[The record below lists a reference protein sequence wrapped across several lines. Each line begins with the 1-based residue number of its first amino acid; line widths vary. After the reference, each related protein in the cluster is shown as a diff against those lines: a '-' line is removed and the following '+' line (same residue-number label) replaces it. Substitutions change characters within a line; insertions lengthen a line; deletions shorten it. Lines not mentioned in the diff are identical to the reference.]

1 MSSENQ
7 KSSARAEGYA
17 RWVIQQRLWVL
28 LGSLLFAVL
37 LATGASRLGFIDE
50 YRVFFGEENPQLMAF
65 DAVEAVYTK
74 NDNIMLVVEPPD
86 ADAFSTK
93 TLAVVEELT
102 NEAWQIPF
110 AIRVDSLT
118 NFQHTWATE
127 DDLIVEDL
135 VTNATELSD
144 AERAAKRAVAMA
156 EPMILNRMVPD
167 DGEVAGLNVT
177 LQLPREKQDET
188 AKAVAH
194 ARELAARIETE
205 NPGYRVRITGMAML
219 NNAFQESAMND
230 MATLTPLMY
239 LVIIITMALLLRSV
253 AATFATLIVIG
264 FSVAGALGLAGY
276 LGMSLTPPSTAS
288 ITIIMTL
295 AVADSIHLLVT
306 MLTEM
311 RKGRTKNEGLI
322 ESLRINAQ
330 PVFLTS
336 LTSVIGFLSMNFSE
350 VPPLRDLGNIS
361 AVGIVLA
368 WAYSMT
374 LLPAMASYLPI
385 RAKASVGVEKPSRM
399 DGFAEFV
406 VGKRRRLLWVGALTA
421 VLLMGLLP
429 LNSLNDQF
437 VDYFDESTAFRQD
450 SDFAMEHLSGI
461 YQIQYSLGA
470 GESSGISNPE
480 YLAKLDEFA
489 KWYRAREG
497 VVHVQTISDTF
508 TRLNMNMHGDD
519 PAYFRLPDSRELS
532 AQYLLLYEMSLPYGL
547 DLNNTIN
554 VDKSATRFTVTVE
567 NISSTELIGL
577 VEEGEDWL
585 RGNAPEHMFAYGV
598 GPGVMFSYISS
609 RNVRSLLIGTTL
621 AIILI
626 ALTLIFALKSV
637 RFGLLSL
644 LPNLVPGAMAF
655 GLWGLVV
662 GEVNLALS
670 IVSGMCLGIV
680 VDDTVHFLSKYLR
693 ARREQGLNP
702 EDAVRYAF
710 KTVGTA
716 LIVTSVV
723 LAAGFMI
730 LAQSTFGFN
739 GGMGKMS
746 ALIVTIALVA
756 DLLFLPPLLIW
767 FEGRRN
773 KSVELDEEGVSHEQP
788 AIA

>member
-1 MSSENQ
+1 MSSKNPN
-7 KSSARAEGYA
+7 STRAEGFA
-17 RWVIQQRLWVL
+17 RWLIERRLLV
-28 LGSLLFAVL
+28 LFASLVVAIL
-37 LATGASRLGFIDE
+37 LAGGASRLGFIDE

-135 VTNATELSD
+135 VTNATDLSD
-144 AERAAKRAVAMA
+144 EERAAKRAVAMA
-156 EPMILNRMVPD
+156 EPMILNRMVPA

-194 ARELAARIETE
+194 ARALAARIERE

-239 LVIIITMALLLRSV
+239 LVIIITMALLLRSI
-253 AATFATLIVIG
+253 AATFATLVVIAL
-264 FSVAGALGLAGY
+264 SVAGALGIAGY

-295 AVADSIHLLVT
+295 AVADSIHLMVT
-306 MLTEM
+306 MLSEM
-311 RKGRTKNEGLI
+311 RKGKTRNEGLI

-361 AVGIVLA
+361 ALGIVLA

-374 LLPAMASYLPI
+374 LLPVMASYLPI
-385 RAKASVGVEKPSRM
+385 RAKALTGLEKPSRM
-399 DGFAEFV
+399 DGLAEFV

-437 VDYFDESTAFRQD
+437 VDYFDETTAFRQD

-470 GESSGISNPE
+470 GESSGISEPA

-489 KWYRAREG
+489 KWYRAKSG
-497 VVHVQTISDTF
+497 VVHVQTISDTL

-519 PAYFRLPDSRELS
+519 PEYFRLPDSRELS

-567 NISSTELIGL
+567 NISSSELIAL
-577 VEEGEDWL
+577 VEDGEGWL

-662 GEVNLALS
+662 GEINLALS

-710 KTVGTA
+710 QTVGTA
-716 LIVTSVV
+716 LIVTSIV

-746 ALIVTIALVA
+746 ALIVVLALVA

-767 FEGRRN
+767 FEGRGN
-773 KSVELDEEGVSHEQP
+773 NSVESEEKGVSHEQP
-788 AIA
+788 ATA

>member
-1 MSSENQ
+1 MSSTNPYGT
-7 KSSARAEGYA
+7 RAEGFA
-17 RWVIQQRLWVL
+17 RWLIKRRLLVL
-28 LGSLLFAVL
+28 LSSFAVAVL
-37 LATGASRLGFIDE
+37 LASGASRLGFIDE
-50 YRVFFGEENPQLMAF
+50 YRVFFGEDNPQLIAF
-65 DAVEAVYTK
+65 DEVEAIYTK

-102 NEAWQIPF
+102 NEAWKIPF

-118 NFQHTWATE
+118 NFQHTWGTE

-135 VTNATELSD
+135 VTDATSLTD
-144 AERAAKRAVAMA
+144 QERAAKKAVALA
-156 EPMILNRMVPD
+156 EPMILNRMVPAD
-167 DGEVAGLNVT
+167 AEVAGLNVT
-177 LQLPREKQDET
+177 LQLPRKEQDET
-188 AKAVAH
+188 ARAVAYV
-194 ARELAARIETE
+194 RDLAARIESE
-205 NPGYRVRITGMAML
+205 NPGYRVHITGMAML
-219 NNAFQESAMND
+219 NNAFQESAMHD

-239 LVIIITMALLLRSV
+239 LVITITMALLLRSI

-276 LGMSLTPPSTAS
+276 AGMSLTPPSTAA

-306 MLTEM
+306 MLSEM
-311 RKGRTKNEGLI
+311 RKGKTKIEGLV
-322 ESLRINAQ
+322 ESIRINAQ
-330 PVFLTS
+330 PIFLTS
-336 LTSVIGFLSMNFSE
+336 LTSMIGFLSMNFSE

-361 AVGIVLA
+361 AVGIALA
-368 WAYSMT
+368 WFYSMT
-374 LLPAMASYLPI
+374 LLPAMLSYLPI
-385 RAKASVGVEKPSRM
+385 RAKVSTGAGKPTRM
-399 DGFAEFV
+399 DGLAEFV
-406 VGKRRRLLWVGALTA
+406 VAKRRRLLWVGALTA

-470 GESSGISNPE
+470 GESSGISTPA

-489 KWYRAREG
+489 KWYRAQPG

-519 PAYFRLPDSRELS
+519 PEYFRLPESRELS

-577 VEEGEDWL
+577 VEQGEDWL

-621 AIILI
+621 AIFLI

-637 RFGLLSL
+637 QFGLLSL
-644 LPNLVPGAMAF
+644 LPNLVPAAMAF
-655 GLWGLVV
+655 GLWGLMV
-662 GEVNLALS
+662 GEINLALS

-693 ARREQGLNP
+693 ARREQGLSP

-710 KTVGTA
+710 HTVGMA
-716 LIVTSVV
+716 LIVTSIV

-746 ALIVTIALVA
+746 ALIVVIALVA

-767 FEGRRN
+767 FEGRGN
-773 KSVELDEEGVSHEQP
+773 KSVESVEKGVSHEQ
-788 AIA
+788 AAAA

>member
-1 MSSENQ
+1 MSSTNPYGT
-7 KSSARAEGYA
+7 RAEGFA
-17 RWVIQQRLWVL
+17 RWLIKRRLLVL
-28 LGSLLFAVL
+28 LSSFAVAVL
-37 LATGASRLGFIDE
+37 LASGASRLGFIDE
-50 YRVFFGEENPQLMAF
+50 YRVFFGEDNPQLIAF
-65 DAVEAVYTK
+65 DEVEAIYTK

-102 NEAWQIPF
+102 NEAWKIPF

-118 NFQHTWATE
+118 NFQHTWGTE

-135 VTNATELSD
+135 VTDATSLTD
-144 AERAAKRAVAMA
+144 QERAAKKAVALA
-156 EPMILNRMVPD
+156 EPMILNRMVPAD
-167 DGEVAGLNVT
+167 AEVAGLNVT
-177 LQLPREKQDET
+177 LQLPRKEQDET
-188 AKAVAH
+188 ARAVAYV
-194 ARELAARIETE
+194 RDLAARIESE
-205 NPGYRVRITGMAML
+205 NPGYRVHITGMAML
-219 NNAFQESAMND
+219 NNAFQESAMHD

-239 LVIIITMALLLRSV
+239 LVITITMALLLRSL

-276 LGMSLTPPSTAS
+276 AGMSLTPPSTAA

-306 MLTEM
+306 MLSEM
-311 RKGRTKNEGLI
+311 RKGKTKIEGLV
-322 ESLRINAQ
+322 ESIRINAQ
-330 PVFLTS
+330 PIFLTS
-336 LTSVIGFLSMNFSE
+336 LTSMIGFLSMNFSE

-361 AVGIVLA
+361 AVGIALA
-368 WAYSMT
+368 WFYSMT
-374 LLPAMASYLPI
+374 LLPAMVSYLPI
-385 RAKASVGVEKPSRM
+385 RAKVSARAGKPSRM
-399 DGFAEFV
+399 DGLAEFV
-406 VGKRRRLLWVGALTA
+406 VAKRRRLLWVGALTA

-470 GESSGISNPE
+470 GESSGISTPA

-489 KWYRAREG
+489 KWYRAQPG

-519 PAYFRLPDSRELS
+519 PEYFRLPESRELS

-577 VEEGEDWL
+577 VEQGEDWL

-621 AIILI
+621 AIFLI

-637 RFGLLSL
+637 QFGLLSL
-644 LPNLVPGAMAF
+644 LPNLVPAAMAF
-655 GLWGLVV
+655 GLWGLMV
-662 GEVNLALS
+662 GEINLALS

-693 ARREQGLNP
+693 ARREQGLSP

-710 KTVGTA
+710 HTVGMA
-716 LIVTSVV
+716 LIVTSIV

-746 ALIVTIALVA
+746 ALIVVIALVA

-767 FEGRRN
+767 FEGRGN
-773 KSVELDEEGVSHEQP
+773 KSVESVEKGVSHEQ
-788 AIA
+788 AAAA